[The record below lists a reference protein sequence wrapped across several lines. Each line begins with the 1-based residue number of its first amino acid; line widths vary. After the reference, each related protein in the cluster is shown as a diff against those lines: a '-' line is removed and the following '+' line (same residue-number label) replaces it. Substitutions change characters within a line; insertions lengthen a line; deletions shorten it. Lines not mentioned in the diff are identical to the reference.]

1 MCCGVAQDLS
11 DLRRV
16 QQLLLSAL
24 NRITAAQQSTL
35 PPISGIGGLQ
45 QHRLY
50 NESAATLENL
60 SVLKAWAE
68 VYVTAMSND
77 TAMKDRYCP
86 INFFT
91 LIHYK
96 FEMCLYSYSKVAE
109 SRHLLLPLVK
119 PELAGL
125 AQFWL
130 AALKDH
136 ALLTLPPGEFLHILY
151 HIYHML
157 LFAFL

>member
-24 NRITAAQQSTL
+24 NRITAAQQCTL
-35 PPISGIGGLQ
+35 PPLSGIGGLQ

-68 VYVTAMSND
+68 VYVS
-77 TAMKDRYCP
+77 AMKDRY
-86 INFFT
+86 
-91 LIHYK
+91 
-96 FEMCLYSYSKVAE
+96 
-109 SRHLLLPLVK
+109 R
-119 PELAGL
+119 
-125 AQFWL
+125 
-130 AALKDH
+130 
-136 ALLTLPPGEFLHILY
+136 
-151 HIYHML
+151 
-157 LFAFL
+157 

>member
-24 NRITAAQQSTL
+24 NRITAARQTSL
-35 PPISGIGGLQ
+35 PPLSSGLGGLQ

-68 VYVTAMSND
+68 VYIS
-77 TAMKDRYCP
+77 AMK
-86 INFFT
+86 
-91 LIHYK
+91 
-96 FEMCLYSYSKVAE
+96 
-109 SRHLLLPLVK
+109 SR
-119 PELAGL
+119 
-125 AQFWL
+125 
-130 AALKDH
+130 
-136 ALLTLPPGEFLHILY
+136 
-151 HIYHML
+151 
-157 LFAFL
+157 

>member
-35 PPISGIGGLQ
+35 PALSGLGGLQ

-68 VYVTAMSND
+68 VYVTAM
-77 TAMKDRYCP
+77 KDKYT
-86 INFFT
+86 I
-91 LIHYK
+91 L
-96 FEMCLYSYSKVAE
+96 S
-109 SRHLLLPLVK
+109 LLS
-119 PELAGL
+119 
-125 AQFWL
+125 FWVL
-130 AALKDH
+130 RK
-136 ALLTLPPGEFLHILY
+136 
-151 HIYHML
+151 
-157 LFAFL
+157 

>member
-16 QQLLLSAL
+16 QQLLLTAL
-24 NRITAAQQSTL
+24 NRITAAQQSIL
-35 PPISGIGGLQ
+35 PPLSGIGGLQ

-68 VYVTAMSND
+68 VYI
-77 TAMKDRYCP
+77 TAMKDRCVLLGTCYC
-86 INFFT
+86 
-91 LIHYK
+91 LCYGMLLK
-96 FEMCLYSYSKVAE
+96 SKCCSKNAE

-119 PELAGL
+119 PELTGL
-125 AQFWL
+125 SQFWL

-136 ALLTLPPGEFLHILY
+136 ALLTLPPGS
-151 HIYHML
+151 
-157 LFAFL
+157 

>member
-35 PPISGIGGLQ
+35 PQISGIGGLQ

-77 TAMKDRYCP
+77 TAIKDRYCS
-86 INFFT
+86 IN
-91 LIHYK
+91 
-96 FEMCLYSYSKVAE
+96 V
-109 SRHLLLPLVK
+109 LL
-119 PELAGL
+119 
-125 AQFWL
+125 
-130 AALKDH
+130 
-136 ALLTLPPGEFLHILY
+136 
-151 HIYHML
+151 
-157 LFAFL
+157 